1 MYLRFAMLKISKTT
15 PLILLSHLVSYET
28 YQVISLSIIV
38 GYSLDTMFLK
48 SYIRILK
55 QNFDLS
61 QFCST
66 YLVLGAAQSQVS
78 LSVQSAYLRTRKGGV
93 TRRLKV

>member
-48 SYIRILK
+48 NYIRILK
-55 QNFDLS
+55 ENFDLS
-61 QFCST
+61 QFCSI
-66 YLVLGAAQSQVS
+66 YLVWAKHKPQLC
-78 LSVQSAYLRTRKGGV
+78 
-93 TRRLKV
+93 